1 MDADDSVA
9 LAPLVKG
16 SDVGEADERLRYPG
30 LGRPARVQFFQQPQG
45 SVAAAG
51 TEDCAYGA
59 VRESLVQLRESPL
72 IVAGQVPM
80 SLKNPVVVLCAIAF
94 GDDSN
99 ACLERLA
106 IEGPGRRD
114 DGD

>member
-16 SDVGEADERLRYPG
+16 GDVGEADERLRHPG
-30 LGRPARVQFFQQPQG
+30 LGRPARLQFFQQPQG

-59 VRESLVQLRESPL
+59 VRECLVQLFESPL

-80 SLKNPVVVLCAIAF
+80 SLKNPVVVLGAIAL